1 MNPTFL
7 YVTHLHARI
16 KEVWLPTVSFS
27 NYEVSSEGNVR
38 MGKDTIEPTLNKNG
52 LWIVELKEDNG
63 KPSRENV
70 DRLVARA
77 FWPNP
82 DGLPT
87 VVHIDG
93 NKQNNN
99 ITNLKWA
106 SKGEATA
113 YIISYK
119 RSDGTFQVWN
129 SHTSNITTE
138 SILPRD
144 IKSRF
149 IMLSH
154 NDNEATDEDLLE
166 YAANF
171 KRWAKELHDS
181 PLKIDYSNYY
191 SDYTAVTCVFNRFS
205 KRNYANHEPISTT
218 EYSWFERC
226 ANYGLQY
233 IAEKDTVTDTWSYD
247 FKNQY
252 GLILDSQTEIPT
264 KEGTEVTLKKL
275 PKHLDTGF
283 YRVAITSTNEHFRKM
298 FAFSKH
304 NVYLKESLEF
314 AQTHSE
320 KYDVQIE
327 LIQDGQPN
335 AYVYD
340 SNDTVSLNSIT
351 HTWFSNLTNLR
362 KTLKDNRLLK
372 HLISSCWGH
381 LNANNKIYKTWEE
394 IEDEELSIG
403 NSNKYDYQILKYFD
417 YGDRECYELLNT
429 KSPYKHNIRLKPW
442 ITACARNL
450 TASIVLNDIKR
461 VVRVQTDSVS
471 FTREQ
476 EFDDPNLVPEEKTT
490 GTIHWKNVNSYKN
503 RTTGYQTKGY

>member
-1 MNPTFL
+1 M
-7 YVTHLHARI
+7 HLRARI
-16 KEVWLPTVSFS
+16 KGAWIPTPSFKH
-27 NYEVSSEGNVR
+27 YEVSSRGNVR
-38 MGKDTIEPTLNKNG
+38 NRSTKDTIEPTLNKNG
-52 LWIVELKEDNG
+52 FLVVELKEDNG
-63 KPSRENV
+63 KTSKENV
-70 DRLVARA
+70 DHLVARA
-77 FWPNP
+77 FWLNP
-82 DGLPT
+82 DALPK

-93 NKQNNN
+93 DKLNNK
-99 ITNLKWA
+99 ISNLNWA
-106 SKGEATA
+106 SKSEATA

-119 RSDGTFQVWN
+119 RSDGTFQVYN
-129 SHTSNITTE
+129 SHTNSITTE

-149 IMLSH
+149 TMLIH

-171 KRWAKELHDS
+171 KQWTKELHDS

-191 SDYTAVTCVFNRFS
+191 SDYTAVTCTFNRFS
-205 KRNYANHEPISTT
+205 KRNYAHHAPISTT
-218 EYSWFERC
+218 EYYWFERC
-226 ANYGLQY
+226 ANFGLQY
-233 IAEKDTVTDTWSYD
+233 IKEKDTVTETWSYD

-252 GLILDSQTEIPT
+252 GLILDSDTKIPT
-264 KEGTEVTLKKL
+264 KEGEEVTLKAL
-275 PKHLDTGF
+275 PKHLDPGF
-283 YRVAITSTNEHFRKM
+283 YHVSITSTNEHFRKM

-314 AQTHSE
+314 AQTHSD
-320 KYDVQIE
+320 KYDVKIE
-327 LIQDGQPN
+327 LIQNGNSN

-340 SNDTVSLNSIT
+340 SDDTVPLKSIT

-381 LNANNKIYKTWEE
+381 LNANNTIYKTWEE

-403 NSNKYDYQILKYFD
+403 NSSKYDYQILHYFD
-417 YGDRECYELLNT
+417 YSDRECYELLNT

-450 TASIVLNDIKR
+450 TASIVLHDIKR
-461 VVRVQTDSVS
+461 VVRVQTDSVR

-503 RTTGYQTKGY
+503 KTTGYKTKGY